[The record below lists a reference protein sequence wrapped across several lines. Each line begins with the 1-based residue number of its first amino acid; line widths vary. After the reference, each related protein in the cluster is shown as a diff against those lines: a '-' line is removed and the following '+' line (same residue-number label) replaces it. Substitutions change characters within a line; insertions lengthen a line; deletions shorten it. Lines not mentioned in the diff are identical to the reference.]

1 MEKTIRVTGYGEVCV
16 APDTI
21 KVNFEISEVHKDYA
35 TSLKN
40 ANDKVE
46 ELKKSFTL
54 IKY

>member
-35 TSLKN
+35 CFI
-40 ANDKVE
+40 
-46 ELKKSFTL
+46 KKR
-54 IKY
+54 